1 MELVTK
7 YFSTMEYSDNDVIL
21 FEDGLLGFEQYKKF
35 ILIRFENNSGSP
47 ICLQSIDEA
56 DIAFVMINPYNFIPD
71 YNVSIKETD
80 CEDLGLIDS
89 NNLAVYNICVL
100 KDDVPK
106 STTNLRCPVIV
117 NTETRLAKQIILDSS
132 DYPFKYP
139 FQKLINKEG

>member
-7 YFSTMEYSDNDVIL
+7 YFSNMEFSDKDVIL
-21 FEDGLLGFEQYKKF
+21 FENGLFGFEQFKKF
-35 ILIRFENNSGSP
+35 ILIRFENNSSSP
-47 ICLQSIDEA
+47 ICLQSID
-56 DIAFVMINPYNFIPD
+56 DGNIAFVMINPYDFIPD
-71 YNVSIKETD
+71 YSVPLGTADYKD
-80 CEDLGLIDS
+80 LKLEDT

-100 KDDVPK
+100 KDDVPQ

-117 NTETRLAKQIILDSS
+117 NTETRLAKQIVLDNT